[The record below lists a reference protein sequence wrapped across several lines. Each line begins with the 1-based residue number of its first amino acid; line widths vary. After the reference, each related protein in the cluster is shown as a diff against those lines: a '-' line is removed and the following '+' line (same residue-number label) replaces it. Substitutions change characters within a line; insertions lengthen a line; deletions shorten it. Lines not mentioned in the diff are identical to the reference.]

1 MDFRRDSVSAGI
13 RRLPAMSVERRPRR
27 KSPCNLDSK
36 AAEMDSAVPGN
47 SARIVFYIFPR
58 QGASQS
64 VWEDLPMGRKI
75 LDKLRSREGASLT
88 FALLA
93 FLVCAAISAV
103 LVAAGMAS
111 AGRLSGLAEADQR
124 YYAVTSAAQLFCDA
138 LESEAQETKIQRI
151 TQLDEIDA
159 YEYISASKET
169 KHNYWPTETPLLKIL
184 IGSEEVLE
192 MDKGT
197 GLDGITALRKT
208 SFLTDATLTYL
219 IGDESFTESSVV
231 EYLRNKPT
239 LVRSGSAKDPLN
251 TWEITVDGPDA
262 DCLSVTAYATM
273 YEDGR
278 IEVDFSNKPEDG
290 KAFTVRV
297 TLSPVLSAEKVTGTP
312 GSWVPDESNNEII
325 QVFRRSSETTRTVS
339 ITWAVSN
346 IKKVSEKKVSE

>member
-124 YYAVTSAAQLFCDA
+124 YYAVTSAAQLFCDSLKA
-138 LESEAQETKIQRI
+138 DAQTTQIKRI
-151 TQLDEIDA
+151 TVVDEWDR
-159 YEYISASKET
+159 YIYNAVTKDYSHTHGAPET
-169 KHNYWPTETPLLKIL
+169 ATLKVL
-184 IGSEEVLE
+184 IGSNDVLTMSE
-192 MDKGT
+192 S
-197 GLDGITALRKT
+197 DGIGGVTNLRKT

-219 IGDESFTESSVV
+219 IGKDEDFAYSSVV
-231 EYLRNKPT
+231 GYMQDRPS
-239 LVRSGSAKDPLN
+239 LVRSGNAQTELN
-251 TWEITVDGPDA
+251 TWTFSISGPDD
-262 DCLSVTAYATM
+262 DCLPVSADATM
-273 YEDGR
+273 YGDGR
-278 IEVDFSNKPEDG
+278 IEVDFSNDSEDG

-297 TLSPVLSAEKVTGTP
+297 TLNPVLSAEKVTGKP
-312 GSWVPDESNNEII
+312 GTWEANKDNNDVYMEFTR
-325 QVFRRSSETTRTVS
+325 QSETTRTVS
-339 ITWAVSN
+339 ISWTVSN
-346 IKKVSEKKVSE
+346 IKKVS